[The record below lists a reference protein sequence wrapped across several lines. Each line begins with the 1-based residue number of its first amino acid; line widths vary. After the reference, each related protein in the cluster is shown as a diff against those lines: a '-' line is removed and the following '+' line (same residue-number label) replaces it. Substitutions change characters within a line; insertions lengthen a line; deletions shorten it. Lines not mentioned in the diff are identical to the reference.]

1 MKYLTLLSLIFILFS
16 CDPEEKAVTPDP
28 SITPP
33 EWIRGSWTYTDS
45 SNYTE
50 NLIISE
56 DDIVHERL
64 LSTGKKSTSYMD
76 SCKEYSISVNQ
87 EIKYNSYFHI
97 KFTDKNDS
105 INLLYLAKIAGDE
118 IRAIDEISPTPKSY
132 TRVN

>member
-1 MKYLTLLSLIFILFS
+1 MFILFS

-33 EWIRGSWTYTDS
+33 EWIRGSWTYTDY

-64 LSTGKKSTSYMD
+64 LSTGKKSISYMN
-76 SCKEYSISVNQ
+76 SCKDNSISVDQ
-87 EIKYNSYFHI
+87 KIKYKLFPY
-97 KFTDKNDS
+97 
-105 INLLYLAKIAGDE
+105 
-118 IRAIDEISPTPKSY
+118 
-132 TRVN
+132 

>member
-16 CDPEEKAVTPDP
+16 CDPEQEAATPDP

-64 LSTGKKSTSYMD
+64 LSTGKKSISYMD

-118 IRAIDEISPTPKSY
+118 IRVIDEKSPTPKSY
-132 TRVN
+132 IKVK

>member
-33 EWIRGSWTYTDS
+33 EWIQGSWTYTDS

-56 DDIVHERL
+56 DDIVHESL
-64 LSTGKKSTSYMD
+64 LSTGKNPLAIWIRVR
-76 SCKEYSISVNQ
+76 SIAYQ
-87 EIKYNSYFHI
+87 
-97 KFTDKNDS
+97 
-105 INLLYLAKIAGDE
+105 
-118 IRAIDEISPTPKSY
+118 
-132 TRVN
+132 